1 MVQCTYTLKQIQRD
15 MFYALCLCTNEG
27 NMQISEIGHIDL
39 PSIGIDE
46 AVGGAASTNISN
58 KTRKLENMLIAEI
71 K

>member
-1 MVQCTYTLKQIQRD
+1 
-15 MFYALCLCTNEG
+15 MFYALYLCTHEEK
-27 NMQISEIGHIDL
+27 MKIIEIQQVDL